1 MVWDERDVFDCPV
14 WVVFCSVIYEMFGC
28 EVFWDDFG
36 EDGRG
41 YAGEFSVCKPEELS
55 V

>member
-1 MVWDERDVFDCPV
+1 MGVEDEREVLDDHLVPAT
-14 WVVFCSVIYEMFGC
+14 YEPLGC